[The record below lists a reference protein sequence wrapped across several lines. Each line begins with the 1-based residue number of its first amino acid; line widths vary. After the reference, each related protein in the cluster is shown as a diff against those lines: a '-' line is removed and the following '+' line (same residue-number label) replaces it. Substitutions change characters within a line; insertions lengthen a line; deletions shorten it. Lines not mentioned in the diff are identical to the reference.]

1 MTAPFLPNAAYTNSR
16 AALEGAPKRHAF
28 FAGRGVALV
37 AGCLGGRVGD
47 GGGLAAGCLGSRWR
61 RLAGGLKA
69 SWWRVVRGGLASGCI
84 ARGRDRTLC
93 TILRRRRFS
102 RPGLFLSASEND
114 HLKSCIARDLCH
126 GVPPFAVGSMRMR
139 ICRAPAASRSS
150 GSRLYRCCDGGCAP
164 PPLGFSAGG
173 GICGKRVKPPVPAT
187 RCDAAC
193 ADGAPFAKP
202 VSDARPS
209 CDQRR
214 SSRAFCAQEL
224 LFKR

>member
-1 MTAPFLPNAAYTNSR
+1 M
-16 AALEGAPKRHAF
+16 GGGGGGWCG
-28 FAGRGVALV
+28 GRGVGVGLWRGVLLGRAGRRVEGELV
-37 AGCLGGRVGD
+37 GGR
-47 GGGLAAGCLGSRWR
+47 SRWP
-61 RLAGGLKA
+61 RLRLTRAWQR
-69 SWWRVVRGGLASGCI
+69 SDVMHDSPPPP
-84 ARGRDRTLC
+84 
-93 TILRRRRFS
+93 FS

-139 ICRAPAASRSS
+139 VCRAPAASRSS
-150 GSRLYRCCDGGCAP
+150 GSRLYRRCDGGCAP